1 MAQACRRIGH
11 EGGVSVKTDRVR
23 RALLV
28 LALAGSAGAP
38 AQDYPARA
46 VRVVV
51 PFPPGGGTDIIAR
64 MLTQK
69 IAERLNVNFLIDNR
83 PGAGGSIGAEVVA
96 KAPPDGYTIGVVSS
110 SHAINPSLYR
120 KLSYD
125 AARDFAAITL
135 IVSVP
140 GVLVV
145 HPSVP
150 VRSVKELIALARSR
164 PGQIYYGSAGNG
176 TPPHLAAELFKSMT
190 GISMVHVPYK
200 GNTQAYVDLVSGQL
214 SVSFPTIVSALPF
227 VRAGRLRGLA
237 VTSAKR
243 AAVVPELPSIAE
255 AGVPGYDSA
264 TWFGMLAPAGTPAA
278 IVAKL
283 NQETT
288 RAIQLPDTR
297 SRFLEQG
304 LEPVGNKPEEFAAII
319 NADMTKWAKV
329 VAASG
334 MKID

>member
-1 MAQACRRIGH
+1 MRSFPACCAAFLLAFAAP
-11 EGGVSVKTDRVR
+11 GVTF
-23 RALLV
+23 
-28 LALAGSAGAP
+28 
-38 AQDYPARA
+38 AQDYPAKPI
-46 VRVVV
+46 RVIV

-64 MLTQK
+64 LVTQK
-69 IAERLNVNFLIDNR
+69 ITERLNVNFLIDNR
-83 PGAGGSIGAEVVA
+83 PGAGGSLGSEIVA
-96 KAPPDGYTIGVVSS
+96 RSVPDGYTIGIVSS
-110 SHAINPSLYR
+110 SHAINPSLYK
-120 KLSYD
+120 KLAYD
-125 AARDFAAITL
+125 AARDFAAVTL
-135 IVSVP
+135 IVSGP
-140 GVLVV
+140 GLLVV

-150 VRSVKELIALARSR
+150 ARTVKELIAFARSR
-164 PGQIYYGSAGNG
+164 PGQVYYASAGNG

-200 GNTQAYVDLVSGQL
+200 GNTQAYADLVSGQL
-214 SVSFPTIVSALPF
+214 SVSFPTIVSSLPF

-237 VTSAKR
+237 VTSARR

-278 IVAKL
+278 IVLKL
-283 NQETT
+283 NQEAT

-297 SRFLEQG
+297 NRFLEQG

-319 NADMTKWAKV
+319 ADDMAKWAKV

>member
-1 MAQACRRIGH
+1 MRSFPACC
-11 EGGVSVKTDRVR
+11 
-23 RALLV
+23 AAFLL
-28 LALAGSAGAP
+28 AFAAP
-38 AQDYPARA
+38 GMTFAQDYPAKPI
-46 VRVVV
+46 RVIV

-64 MLTQK
+64 LVTQK
-69 IAERLNVNFLIDNR
+69 ITERLNVNFLIDNR
-83 PGAGGSIGAEVVA
+83 PGAGGSLGSEIVA
-96 KAPPDGYTIGVVSS
+96 RSVPDGYTIGIVSS
-110 SHAINPSLYR
+110 SHAINPSLYK
-120 KLSYD
+120 KLAYD
-125 AARDFAAITL
+125 AARDFAAVTL
-135 IVSVP
+135 IVSGP
-140 GVLVV
+140 GLLVV

-150 VRSVKELIALARSR
+150 ARTVKELIAFARSR
-164 PGQIYYGSAGNG
+164 PGQVYYASAGNG

-200 GNTQAYVDLVSGQL
+200 GNTQAYADLVSGQL
-214 SVSFPTIVSALPF
+214 SVSFPTIVSSLPF

-237 VTSAKR
+237 VTSARR

-278 IVAKL
+278 IVLKL
-283 NQETT
+283 NQEAT

-297 SRFLEQG
+297 NRFLEQG

-319 NADMTKWAKV
+319 ANDMAKWAKV